1 METPT
6 EVSAKL
12 GSGST

>member
-12 GSGST
+12 GSRSA